1 MVNKMIYID
10 ELILLNFIIDYV
22 ILSTLTFLLKKNV
35 KKRRIFLSC
44 LVGQLSILYLF
55 VSSLLTVL
63 FLLMFSVENLLL
75 EIEYY
80 IHLNVLYSNFLYD

>member
-35 KKRRIFLSC
+35 KNRRIFLSC
-44 LVGQLSILYLF
+44 IVGDISIFYVFISINNLF
-55 VSSLLTVL
+55 TFMLK
-63 FLLMFSVENLLL
+63 
-75 EIEYY
+75 
-80 IHLNVLYSNFLYD
+80 